1 MAYLI
6 EQLFYSRKQTRH
18 ENTSVNRYNYKKTGW
33 KEEYAMLINEKLEE
47 QHMTKYRLS
56 KDSGVP
62 QATINDIC
70 SGKAELEKCSAG
82 TLYRLAKVLGVS
94 IEDILE
100 SARTEYR
107 SAFETFKSNT
117 CHRVKDMGDLDFLI
131 RLLESDEIRTLYD
144 RKWYPEALYL
154 LAMLDYLSRENGI
167 PICTRYD
174 DIRRRRLS
182 KPVYPVG
189 VLMTSEVLGSEE
201 PLRRAE
207 QEAIPEFRRF
217 NIIENDVRNID

>member
-1 MAYLI
+1 
-6 EQLFYSRKQTRH
+6 
-18 ENTSVNRYNYKKTGW
+18 
-33 KEEYAMLINEKLEE
+33 MLINEQLEK
-47 QHMTKYRLS
+47 QHITKYRLS

-62 QATINDIC
+62 QTTINDIC

-82 TLYRLAKVLGVS
+82 TLYRLAKVLDVS

-100 SARTEYR
+100 SARIEYR

-117 CHRVKDMGDLDFLI
+117 CHHVKDMGDVDFMI
-131 RLLESDEIRTLYD
+131 YLLESDEIRTFYN

-154 LAMLDYLSRENGI
+154 LAMLDYLSRENSI

-174 DIRRRRLS
+174 DIRTRRLS
-182 KPVYPVG
+182 KPIYPAG
-189 VLMTSEVLGSEE
+189 VILTSNVLKSEA
-201 PLRRAE
+201 PLRKAE

-217 NIIENDVRNID
+217 NIIENEVRNVV

>member
-1 MAYLI
+1 
-6 EQLFYSRKQTRH
+6 
-18 ENTSVNRYNYKKTGW
+18 
-33 KEEYAMLINEKLEE
+33 MLINEQLEK
-47 QHMTKYRLS
+47 QHITKYRLS

-62 QATINDIC
+62 QTTINDIC

-82 TLYRLAKVLGVS
+82 TLYRLAKVLDVS

-117 CHRVKDMGDLDFLI
+117 CHHVKDMGDVDFMI
-131 RLLESDEIRTLYD
+131 YLLESDEIRTFYN

-154 LAMLDYLSRENGI
+154 LAMLDYLSRENSI

-174 DIRRRRLS
+174 DIRTRRLS
-182 KPVYPVG
+182 KPIYPAG
-189 VLMTSEVLGSEE
+189 VILTSNVLKSEA
-201 PLRRAE
+201 PLRKAE

-217 NIIENDVRNID
+217 NIIENEVRNVV

>member
-1 MAYLI
+1 
-6 EQLFYSRKQTRH
+6 
-18 ENTSVNRYNYKKTGW
+18 
-33 KEEYAMLINEKLEE
+33 MLINEKLEE

-117 CHRVKDMGDLDFLI
+117 CHRVKDMGDLDFMI

-144 RKWYPEALYL
+144 RKWFPEALYL